1 MKIERSA
8 EEVVHQ
14 NTKLVA
20 IQVAIAYR
28 LLCDHPMKHEDGS
41 SPPSMNALAGFET
54 CPGLKRMA
62 VLTCFETE
70 QLQSTTMPR

>member
-1 MKIERSA
+1 MKIERSS

-20 IQVAIAYR
+20 IQVAIACW
-28 LLCDHPMKHEDGS
+28 LLCDYQSRMRMAPR
-41 SPPSMNALAGFET
+41 PPSMNALAGFET

-62 VLTCFETE
+62 VLACCEVE
-70 QLQSTTMPR
+70 PSQSTTMPR